1 MPAMLPNTLDALLDR
16 HFTASTPGAV
26 LLVAKGKEVVYLGSR
41 GVANLQTAAA
51 ITPDTT
57 FRLASVSKQF
67 TAMCIHLLAQQGLL
81 QLTDRLSLY
90 FPELGHWPEVQ
101 LLHLLNHT
109 SGLPDFEEHIPESQ
123 QAQLTDEDVLQITA
137 QQKSLLFSPGSQYR
151 YSNTAYVLLGLLAER
166 VSGKNYADVLQEYI
180 FRPLGMQHSILYRA
194 DASIPNRAMGYR
206 LDSNGDFI
214 LSDQNIGTATRGD
227 GCIYTSA
234 VDYLRW
240 WQALENNSL
249 FNITNQLESAASSI
263 DNVRGWKYS
272 MGWFISDFGNGKYE
286 FCHSGDTSGFTNLVL
301 LQPEHDTLVACFSNI
316 AQNHTFLSELLHELK
331 QFPEFCPKSE
341 LVYHLQELTR

>member
-1 MPAMLPNTLDALLDR
+1 MLQNTLDALLAR
-16 HFTASTPGAV
+16 HFTANTPGAV
-26 LLVAKGKEVVYLGSR
+26 LLVAKGKEVIYLGSR
-41 GVANLQTAAA
+41 GLANLQTVAA

-67 TAMCIHLLAQQGLL
+67 TAMCVHLLAQQGHL

-90 FPELGHWPEVQ
+90 FPELRHLEGVR

-123 QAQLTDEDVLQITA
+123 QAQLTDEDVLQLTA
-137 QQKSLLFSPGSQYR
+137 QQQALLFPSGSQYR

-166 VSGKNYADVLQEYI
+166 VSGKNYANVLQEYI
-180 FRPLGMQHSILYRA
+180 FKPLEMQHSMLYRV
-194 DASIPNRAMGYR
+194 DALIPNRAMGYR
-206 LDSNGDFI
+206 QANNGDFI

-234 VDYLRW
+234 LDYLKW
-240 WQALENNSL
+240 WQALESNFL
-249 FNITNQLESAASSI
+249 FNITNQLKTTTSSI
-263 DNVRGWKYS
+263 DDAKGWKYS
-272 MGWFISDFGNGKYE
+272 MGWFVSDLGNGKYE
-286 FCHSGDTSGFTNLVL
+286 YCHSGDTSGFTNLVL
-301 LQPEHDTLVACFSNI
+301 WQPEHDTLVACFSNT
-316 AQNHTFLSELLHELK
+316 AQNHTFLGELLQELK
-331 QFPEFCPKSE
+331 SFTEYSPKSE